1 MEKLTIT
8 EVGRNFLLTAI
19 SEGRKVFF
27 SKIKT
32 SSVDNSLTDLSTLV
46 ELVEVKQSINIP
58 YVKILENDSIKIRA
72 VINNS
77 ELDVGYYIKTL
88 GIYIEDELG
97 QEVLYA
103 VAIANE
109 IADYLPE
116 FTRGITGIEFTAI
129 LKVSSTSD
137 ISINVDPTGIVTI
150 SHLEQI
156 EKDIEQIKID
166 TKSIIDLQ
174 LTNVTTDLIS
184 LKELLNNFKTELI
197 SLEVASNRT
206 SENLNKII
214 SDFICFKEVD
224 YISFERETR
233 EFFSKY
239 NILQSAYDNFV
250 ALYFDELVKQTTKD
264 VNFERKLEELEL
276 KINNNSN
283 NGSSVLS
290 KALEDEVNK
299 IKLEIEAQNNKNI
312 TDVEGVHGI
321 KADNDY
327 LYLKKNQNE
336 WKKILKLPK
345 PELVVEDSK
354 NNNDTSNSLDG
365 CITYEL
371 RYDTT
376 DPNPET
382 MFKVITPGFT
392 KQKFVDFIGAYP
404 CLLKNG
410 KEAGRLD
417 PNNFEQFEDGL
428 PTDIESG
435 DFGDVMI
442 CFPYRGIK
450 IRPENENDPD
460 CQVYIIEITNNIETM
475 NEDDWW
481 RAPFIPRQSTKIK
494 NKMYIGAYYG
504 YYDLTST
511 NQINGYSVSGK
522 TLSYTSSYPYGSPA
536 TGVGPLLWAQWAYIL
551 ILYMFY
557 FQSGDS
563 VKNLGWGRVADYM
576 DSTTIVTG
584 ATNKKGM
591 FYKSQHP
598 DDANKFFGIED
609 VTGFYGFACEG
620 MCYIHTEPLNIQLNN
635 VSNYAE
641 YDLTIKPYNESEHHT
656 DGFFDKVLTFVK
668 INGCYQP
675 VFWNFGSNGSTTT
688 FFKQTSKS
696 YRNNYYGPND
706 DSFGQLTTSQTKK
719 HHLFSVSCVKR
730 NGGAF
735 RIGKV

>member
-32 SSVDNSLTDLSTLV
+32 SSVDNSLTDLSILV

-197 SLEVASNRT
+197 SLEVAGNRT

-214 SDFICFKEVD
+214 SDFVCFKEVD

-365 CITYEL
+365 YITYVL
-371 RYDTT
+371 RYDAN

-404 CLLKNG
+404 CLLKDG

-442 CFPYRGIK
+442 CFPFRGIRFTK
-450 IRPENENDPD
+450 ENEDD
-460 CQVYIIEITNNIETM
+460 ETSEVYLIEITNNPDAFFDMTYYH
-475 NEDDWW
+475 N
-481 RAPFIPRQSTKIK
+481 PFCSYPSGNVKS
-494 NKMYIGAYYG
+494 KMYIGAYSGTY
-504 YYDLTST
+504 LSST
-511 NQINGYSVSGK
+511 YNVRSVSNAVIRSLAGVPSYD
-522 TLSYTSSYPYGSPA
+522 TQTNTGYMLS
-536 TGVGPLLWAQWAYIL
+536 WQWTYIL

-557 FQSGDS
+557 FQSGNS
-563 VKNLGWGRVADYM
+563 VKNLGWGRLADVNAVLK
-576 DSTTIVTG
+576 TGVTN
-584 ATNKKGM
+584 TKGM
-591 FYKSQHP
+591 FYKPMSTEE
-598 DDANKFFGIED
+598 ANKFFGLED
-609 VTGFYGFACEG
+609 VTGAFGFKCPDLYWYSTNVFYSHISDYA
-620 MCYIHTEPLNIQLNN
+620 PLPYSPVNN
-635 VSNYAE
+635 KEFV
-641 YDLTIKPYNESEHHT
+641 
-656 DGFFDKVLTFVK
+656 FFDKILSFVK
-668 INGCYQP
+668 SDGIYKP
-675 VFWNFGSNGSTTT
+675 VFWNYHYNGSATT
-688 FFKQTSKS
+688 FFCQRSLGYRYNS
-696 YRNNYYGPND
+696 YGADENY
-706 DSFGQLTTSQTKK
+706 FGQIRTNSKTHT
-719 HHLFSVSCVKR
+719 HLFSI
-730 NGGAF
+730 GGV
-735 RIGKV
+735 RGDHHYYRLGKV